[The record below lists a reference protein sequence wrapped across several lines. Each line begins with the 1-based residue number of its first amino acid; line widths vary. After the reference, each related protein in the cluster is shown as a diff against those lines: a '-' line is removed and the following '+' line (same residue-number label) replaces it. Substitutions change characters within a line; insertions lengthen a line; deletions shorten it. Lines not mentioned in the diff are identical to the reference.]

1 MSGTDHS
8 RSPYEQGELA
18 SSPERG
24 MLDMDDDD
32 DKHSHLSLSVHSK
45 EALEDEDEEYIR
57 GR

>member
-18 SSPERG
+18 SSPERD
-24 MLDMDDDD
+24 MLDIDDED